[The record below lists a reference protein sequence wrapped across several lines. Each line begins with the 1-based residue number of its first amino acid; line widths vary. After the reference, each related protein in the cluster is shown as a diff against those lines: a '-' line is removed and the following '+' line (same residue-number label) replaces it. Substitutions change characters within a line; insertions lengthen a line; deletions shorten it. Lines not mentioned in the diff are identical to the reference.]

1 MDHGLTNHWLETAA
15 GRRLLAAEAQQVA
28 QALDSIF
35 GDHCLQVGRWGP
47 AQLFTR
53 HARTRRSAILAP
65 EASPGVGLV
74 GELDCLPIA
83 SDSIDAVLL
92 PHVLE
97 TAADPHALL
106 REVDRVLRPDGHL
119 VVLGFNPLGLWGL
132 RRLASRGRFPP
143 GARHLITEHRLRDWL
158 KLLSFAA
165 EPAVFC
171 HFSLPLLGRAGRPA
185 RSAPGSRPRRLRAFG
200 YQAARRLRQ
209 CRPFAAC
216 YLLVARKE
224 VWRLTPVRPVL
235 RRRPKLVG
243 GLVNPTTRNAA

>member
-1 MDHGLTNHWLETAA
+1 MDRALTHDWLETSA
-15 GRRLLAAEAQQVA
+15 GRRLLGAESQQVA

-35 GDHCLQVGRWGP
+35 GDQLLQVGRWGP
-47 AQLFTR
+47 AELFTR
-53 HARTRRSAILAP
+53 HARTRRSAVLAA
-65 EASPGVGLV
+65 EPGPGIGLV

-132 RRLASRGRFPP
+132 RRIASRGRFPP
-143 GARHLITEHRLRDWL
+143 ATRHLITEHRLRDWL

-171 HFSLPLLGRAGRPA
+171 HFALPLLGRPGGA
-185 RSAPGSRPRRLRAFG
+185 APRARPRRLRALG

-224 VWRLTPVRPVL
+224 VFRLTPVRPVF

>member
-1 MDHGLTNHWLETAA
+1 MDHGPTNDWLETAA
-15 GRRLLAAEAQQVA
+15 GRRLLGAEAQQVA

-35 GDHCLQVGRWGP
+35 GDHLLQIGCWGP

-53 HARTRRSAILAP
+53 HARTRRSAVLAAQP
-65 EASPGVGLV
+65 GPGVGLV

-83 SDSIDAVLL
+83 SDSIDAILL

-97 TAADPHALL
+97 AAEDPHALL

-119 VVLGFNPLGLWGL
+119 VILGFNPMGLWGL

-143 GARHLITEHRLRDWL
+143 GAQHLITEHRLRDWL

-165 EPAVFC
+165 EPAAFC
-171 HFSLPLLGRAGRPA
+171 HFALPLLGWPGRA
-185 RSAPGSRPRRLRAFG
+185 APGTRPRRLRALG
-200 YQAARRLRQ
+200 YQAAKRLRQ

-224 VWRLTPVRPVL
+224 VFRLTPVRPAL